1 MYGSRAFM
9 KCMGNIM
16 AKEPSLCS
24 DLHSHRKVKQLYEV
38 KSVMRF
44 IFSSNK
50 VTEQFQKVNDD
61 LSNYLH
67 CGWWLLQT
75 SLTFPICLYTWQGA
89 CWALWWAKL
98 SLFNNASVS
107 VTSCTKCCR
116 MKKIWQCT
124 ACSKQNVGYDDSL
137 ATILRRWKF
146 WQKQTSRWYTS
157 WIATTECVLV
167 MFVWF

>member
-1 MYGSRAFM
+1 M

-24 DLHSHRKVKQLYEV
+24 DLRSHRKVKQLYEV

-67 CGWWLLQT
+67 CG
-75 SLTFPICLYTWQGA
+75 
-89 CWALWWAKL
+89 
-98 SLFNNASVS
+98 
-107 VTSCTKCCR
+107 
-116 MKKIWQCT
+116 
-124 ACSKQNVGYDDSL
+124 
-137 ATILRRWKF
+137 
-146 WQKQTSRWYTS
+146 
-157 WIATTECVLV
+157 
-167 MFVWF
+167 